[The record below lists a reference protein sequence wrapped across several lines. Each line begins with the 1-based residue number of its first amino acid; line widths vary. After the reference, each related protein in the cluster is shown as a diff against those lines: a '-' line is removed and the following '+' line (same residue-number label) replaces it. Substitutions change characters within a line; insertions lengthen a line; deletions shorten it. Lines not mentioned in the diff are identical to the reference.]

1 MYLQYLTTTFS
12 CRLNVLL
19 NSESVKV
26 WKTVMLN
33 KCLNTFKSFT
43 TVTTSCLF
51 LFCFL
56 VHFNFLL
63 SLVTEDT
70 GILLFRQLVLTPCD
84 QSQPIAVRSHCV
96 GDSIESG
103 QSGGNPFWPESPQLS
118 ITHSRPITW
127 WSTGNWLERTFPAFG
142 LRVSPDDPENEEVM
156 CWVFFFF
163 FKSLFVLTIMY
174 DYIITYIDCVINHL
188 IMPVF
193 SQVFVK
199 R

>member
-19 NSESVKV
+19 NSESLKV

-56 VHFNFLL
+56 VHFNSLL
-63 SLVTEDT
+63 SLVTEDA

-96 GDSIESG
+96 GDSNESG

-118 ITHSRPITW
+118 ITHSWPITW

-142 LRVSPDDPENEEVM
+142 GLWLDVSLVWKCHLMFQRMRKWCVE
-156 CWVFFFF
+156 FFFF
-163 FKSLFVLTIMY
+163 FIVICSDNNVWLHY
-174 DYIITYIDCVINHL
+174 YIYRLCY
-188 IMPVF
+188 
-193 SQVFVK
+193 
-199 R
+199 